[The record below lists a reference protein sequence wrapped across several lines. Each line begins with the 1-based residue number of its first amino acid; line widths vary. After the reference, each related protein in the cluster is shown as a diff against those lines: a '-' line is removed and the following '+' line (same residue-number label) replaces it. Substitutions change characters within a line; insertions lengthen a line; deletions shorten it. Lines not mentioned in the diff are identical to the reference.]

1 MQEPISI
8 KQEKII
14 KDMAAKYGATIA
26 AKIAGVSTV
35 TVYAYI
41 NAKGWHLASPA
52 EKNCN
57 VLKAVMNFEQL

>member
-26 AKIAGVSTV
+26 AKIARFQPLQFMHTL
-35 TVYAYI
+35 TQ
-41 NAKGWHLASPA
+41 
-52 EKNCN
+52 
-57 VLKAVMNFEQL
+57 KAGT